1 MLHWDRVFLVHFY
14 APLGPG
20 LFGTFSKKF
29 LEGSLFMQNK
39 DELKYYAKVHSVE
52 SFGTLDGP
60 GIRYVLFLQ
69 GCALRCKYCHNRD
82 TWDINAG
89 EYRSLDDIFENIL
102 RYKNYIKSGGV
113 TCSGGEPLLQFEF
126 LIDLFKKL
134 KAKGIHTCIDTSGM
148 VALTDKMKE
157 LIDLTD
163 LFLMDIK
170 HIDPN
175 KCEDLVG
182 FSNERELAF
191 IKYLSDIN
199 KPMWIRQVLV
209 PGFTDD
215 ENDLIKLRN
224 FIGSLQSVQKVE
236 FLPYHTMGKYK
247 WIEYGDKYELDGV
260 REAND
265 DDVKRAKKIVLE

>member
-1 MLHWDRVFLVHFY
+1 M
-14 APLGPG
+14 A
-20 LFGTFSKKF
+20 
-29 LEGSLFMQNK
+29 
-39 DELKYYAKVHSVE
+39 
-52 SFGTLDGP
+52 
-60 GIRYVLFLQ
+60 
-69 GCALRCKYCHNRD
+69 
-82 TWDINAG
+82 
-89 EYRSLDDIFENIL
+89 
-102 RYKNYIKSGGV
+102 
-113 TCSGGEPLLQFEF
+113 
-126 LIDLFKKL
+126 
-134 KAKGIHTCIDTSGM
+134 
-148 VALTDKMKE
+148 
-157 LIDLTD
+157 
-163 LFLMDIK
+163 
-170 HIDPN
+170 
-175 KCEDLVG
+175 